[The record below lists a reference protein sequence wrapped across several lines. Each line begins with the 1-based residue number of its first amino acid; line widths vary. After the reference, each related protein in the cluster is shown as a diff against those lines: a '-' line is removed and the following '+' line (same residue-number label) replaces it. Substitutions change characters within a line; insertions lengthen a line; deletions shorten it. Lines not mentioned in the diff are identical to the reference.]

1 MPKPAAPDPRAWAAT
16 YTRLGEVDISELNQI
31 VRDYAY
37 IELQV
42 SGKKAR
48 RSLVGKIAAAAMHVL
63 AIVGICGPLIAAGI
77 FVSGGGTRKLSE
89 DFSPGF
95 EIPCIYLG
103 SVLGCVAILYFFVP
117 WIRTSHRQWDRG
129 VLGVGVFLAG
139 SAVALLVLIYLSDSD
154 VYPRWLVVGPVWL
167 LLVMAIGSIVGL
179 FVFKYDTKPPVVDLD
194 QLTQEETAALVECR
208 RKALV
213 SLRSRSKVSYADFDA
228 YNNAPLRG

>member
-16 YTRLGEVDISELNQI
+16 YTRLGDVEISELNQI

-42 SGKKAR
+42 SRRKAS
-48 RSLVGKIAAAAMHVL
+48 RSLIGKVAAGAMHVL

-139 SAVALLVLIYLSDSD
+139 SAVVLIALLYMSDSD
-154 VYPRWLVVGPVWL
+154 TYPRWPLVGPVWL

-179 FVFKYDTKPPVVDLD
+179 FIFKYDTKPPLVNLD
-194 QLTQEETAALVECR
+194 ELTPEETAALVECR

-213 SLRSRSKVSYADFDA
+213 SLRSRSKVSYADFDS
-228 YNNAPLRG
+228 YNSAPLQA

>member
-1 MPKPAAPDPRAWAAT
+1 MPKPAAPEPRAWAAT

-42 SGKKAR
+42 ADRKAR
-48 RSLVGKIAAAAMHVL
+48 RSPIGKVAARAMHVL
-63 AIVGICGPLIAAGI
+63 AILGICGPLIAAGI
-77 FVSGGGTRKLSE
+77 FFSGGGTRKLSE
-89 DFSPGF
+89 DFSAGF
-95 EIPCIYLG
+95 EIPFIYFG

-139 SAVALLVLIYLSDSD
+139 SAAALLCLIYLSDSE
-154 VYPRWLVVGPVWL
+154 VYPRWPLVVPVWL
-167 LLVMAIGSIVGL
+167 LLVLAIGSIVGL
-179 FVFKYDTKPPVVDLD
+179 FMFKYDTKPPAVDLD
-194 QLTQEETAALVECR
+194 QLTPEETAALMECR

-228 YNNAPLRG
+228 FNGAPLRG